1 MAETQT
7 GFGRVLVA
15 IYAVFAI
22 SATARSAYQLLSKFE
37 VAPMA
42 YGLSALSG
50 VVYIVATWALA
61 TDRRQLAWIAVG
73 FEAAGVLVVG
83 LLTVLNPDLLGDE
96 TVWSRFGAG
105 YGYVPLLLP
114 IIGLAW
120 LVKTGRARAASSV
133 NTPEAI

>member
-1 MAETQT
+1 MAETQA

-22 SATARSAYQLLSKFE
+22 SATARSLYQLLSMFD
-37 VAPMA
+37 VAPVA

-61 TDRRQLAWIAVG
+61 TDRRPMAWIAVG
-73 FEAAGVLVVG
+73 FEAAGVLIIG
-83 LLTVLNPDLLGDE
+83 LVTMVNPDLLGDE

-105 YGYVPLLLP
+105 YGYVPLVLP
-114 IIGLAW
+114 FLGWAW
-120 LVKTGRARAASSV
+120 LVKTGRTRASASL
-133 NTPEAI
+133 NEPEAI